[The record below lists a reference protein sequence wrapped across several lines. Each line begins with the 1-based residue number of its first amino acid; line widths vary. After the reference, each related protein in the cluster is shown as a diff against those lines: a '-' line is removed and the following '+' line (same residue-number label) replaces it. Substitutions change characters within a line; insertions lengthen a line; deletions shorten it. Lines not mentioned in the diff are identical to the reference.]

1 MIFESNSVEETIDY
15 ARKFAE
21 QLHPGSVVCL
31 VGELGAGKTH
41 FMKGIASYYGVK
53 ESDVSSPTFTLIN
66 EYKGTTPIF
75 HFDCYRLEDE
85 QEAVEIGVEEYL
97 YGEGISI
104 VEWPN
109 KMSGLL
115 PEESIFIEIKHAG
128 DSQRIIH
135 ILEE

>member
-1 MIFESNSVEETIDY
+1 MIFESNSVEETIDF

-66 EYKGTTPIF
+66 EYKGTIPIF
-75 HFDCYRLEDE
+75 HFDCYRLEGE

-115 PEESIFIEIKHAG
+115 PEESIFIEIKQAG

-135 ILEE
+135 ILEN

>member
-1 MIFESNSVEETIDY
+1 MIFESNSVEETIGF
-15 ARKFAE
+15 ARNFAE
-21 QLHPGSVVCL
+21 RLQPGSVVCL

-41 FMKGIASYYGVK
+41 FMKGIASYFGVK
-53 ESDVSSPTFTLIN
+53 DSDVSSPTFTLIN

-97 YGEGISI
+97 YGEGVSI

-135 ILEE
+135 ILGD